1 MSMNSQASHSTSSSI
16 SGQSSTDV
24 KSSFLK
30 YEKVN
35 NPIVSEFISSI
46 PTSFVDI
53 VNRISHMYTY
63 NNYRANDF
71 TLNNRIKLQK
81 FIRKFHLDADTL
93 TLDVNNKI
101 TLLSDPRTKLFVSI
115 HQPNLFAYSGVFKKM
130 VLLQAVKDLI
140 EKQEEEKN
148 PNKKIVNFFLIIDH
162 DFVEDM
168 WIRIAQLPS
177 IKHSLGRLE
186 LRLPVS
192 NSKRWQMVCNIPPPG
207 RTVLDQWKKQIMY
220 WIKKNSSSY
229 AISSPSIKLRLI
241 DNFNQFWNEVELSY
255 QKAKSYSDFNSFLM
269 SQIVNKVWGYDTLF
283 VRLTDISSV
292 LEDGFKYLI
301 SNFNVYSDALRKAE
315 GMFLR
320 HGIDT
325 GVSSS
330 SYLNA
335 PVWVHCK
342 CGSKAPAK
350 IYDKQAS
357 GGGGGIE
364 GQETMLK
371 GICISCKN
379 DVHVNLGKKYTMD
392 LLKEEE
398 VIHQLSP
405 RAIPILLLLSR
416 DLGIAC
422 YASGTGGSMDYAV
435 VGSMVFKALSV
446 NTMPTVIWSSKDIYY
461 GIGQSEALEFV
472 QLTKQSDIAPYL
484 ESLKQKDAEY
494 RNKIIPIIA
503 ERNHRVKSGESI
515 QTLLGNLFN
524 LKEQQREVRRA
535 IKMTQKVKNAV
546 NMSPCFVDYA
556 INFGVANTEIQWREN
571 LLNNNNL
578 ASPVIMK
585 TTTKAAIKGQ

>member
-1 MSMNSQASHSTSSSI
+1 MNSQASHSTSSSI

-24 KSSFLK
+24 KSSFSK
-30 YEKVN
+30 YERVN

-53 VNRISHMYTY
+53 VNRMSHMYIY
-63 NNYRANDF
+63 NNYRANDSI
-71 TLNNRIKLQK
+71 LNNRIKLQK
-81 FIRKFHLDADTL
+81 FIRKFHLDADTM
-93 TLDVNNKI
+93 TDNVNNKI
-101 TLLSDPRTKLFVSI
+101 ALLNDPGTKLFVSI
-115 HQPNLFAYSGVFKKM
+115 HQPNLFAYSGVFKKI

-140 EKQEEEKN
+140 KKQEEEKN
-148 PNKKIVNFFLIIDH
+148 SNKKIVNFFLIVDH

-207 RTVLDQWKKQIMY
+207 RTVLDQWKKQIMS

-229 AISSPSIKLRLI
+229 VISSPSIKLRLV
-241 DNFNQFWNEVELSY
+241 DNFNQFWNEVEVSY
-255 QKAKSYSDFNSFLM
+255 QKARSYSDFNSFLM

-292 LEDGFKYLI
+292 FEDGFKYLI

-342 CGSKAPAK
+342 CGSKAPVK
-350 IYDKQAS
+350 IYDRQAL
-357 GGGGGIE
+357 GGGIQ
-364 GQETMLK
+364 GQEILLK

-379 DVHVNLGKKYTMD
+379 DICVNLGKKYAMD
-392 LLKEEE
+392 LLKEE
-398 VIHQLSP
+398 VIHRLSP
-405 RAIPILLLLSR
+405 RAIPIVLLLSR

-422 YASGTGGSMDYAV
+422 YASGIGGSMDYAV

-446 NTMPTVIWSSKDIYY
+446 NTMPTVIWSSKDTYY
-461 GIGQSEALEFV
+461 GIGQLEALELV
-472 QLTKQSDIAPYL
+472 QLTKQSDIVPYL
-484 ESLKQKDAEY
+484 ESLKQKDTEY

-503 ERNHRVKSGESI
+503 ERNHRVKSGEPI
-515 QTLLGNLFN
+515 QTLLENLFN

-585 TTTKAAIKGQ
+585 TTTKAAAIKGQ

>member
-1 MSMNSQASHSTSSSI
+1 
-16 SGQSSTDV
+16 
-24 KSSFLK
+24 
-30 YEKVN
+30 
-35 NPIVSEFISSI
+35 
-46 PTSFVDI
+46 
-53 VNRISHMYTY
+53 
-63 NNYRANDF
+63 
-71 TLNNRIKLQK
+71 
-81 FIRKFHLDADTL
+81 
-93 TLDVNNKI
+93 
-101 TLLSDPRTKLFVSI
+101 
-115 HQPNLFAYSGVFKKM
+115 
-130 VLLQAVKDLI
+130 VLLQSVKDMI
-140 EKQEEEKN
+140 EKQEEGKN
-148 PNKKIVNFFLIIDH
+148 HNKKIVNFFLIVDH
-162 DFVEDM
+162 DFIEDF

-192 NSKRWQMVCNIPPPG
+192 DSKRWQMVCNMPPPG
-207 RTVLDQWKKQIMY
+207 RTVLDQWKKHVIS

-229 AISSPSIKLRLI
+229 AVSSPSIKLRLL
-241 DNFNQFWNEVELSY
+241 DNFNQFWDKVEVSY
-255 QKAKSYSDFNSFLM
+255 QKARSYSDFNSFLM

-283 VRLTDISSV
+283 VRLTDISPV
-292 LEDGFKYLI
+292 FEDGFKYLI
-301 SNFNVYSDALRKAE
+301 SNFDLYSDALRKAE

-357 GGGGGIE
+357 EE
-364 GQETMLK
+364 GQEIMLK

-392 LLKEEE
+392 LLKEKE

-405 RAIPILLLLSR
+405 RAIPILLLLCR

-446 NTMPTVIWSSKDIYY
+446 NIPPTVIWSSKDIYY
-461 GIGQSEALEFV
+461 GIGQSEALELV
-472 QLTKQSDIAPYL
+472 QLTKQSDIVPYL
-484 ESLKQKDAEY
+484 RSLKEKEVEY

-503 ERNHRVKSGESI
+503 ERNHRIKSGESI
-515 QTLLGNLFN
+515 QILLEDLFE
-524 LKEQQREVRRA
+524 LKEQQRKIRRS
-535 IKMTQKVKNAV
+535 IKMTQKAKNAV
-546 NMSPCFVDYA
+546 SMSPCFVDYA
-556 INFGVANTEIQWREN
+556 VNFGVANTEIQWREN

-578 ASPVIMK
+578 ALPLNMR
-585 TTTKAAIKGQ
+585 TTKAAIKEQ